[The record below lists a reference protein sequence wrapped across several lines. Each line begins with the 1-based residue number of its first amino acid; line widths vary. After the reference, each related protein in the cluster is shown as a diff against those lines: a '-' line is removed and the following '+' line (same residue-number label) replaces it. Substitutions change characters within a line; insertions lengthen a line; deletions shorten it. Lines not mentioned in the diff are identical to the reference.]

1 MMKGGHVTI
10 LSVCLCVC
18 LLVCVCLCMSV
29 YIILCRLR
37 ELLKSEEEQ
46 YLQEISSKQET
57 VLERQAKM
65 RERARMLRERRE
77 SERMALVEKKLDQRW
92 RY

>member
-1 MMKGGHVTI
+1 MYE
-10 LSVCLCVC
+10 CVYN
-18 LLVCVCLCMSV
+18 LLLF
-29 YIILCRLR
+29 RLR

-46 YLQEISSKQET
+46 YLQEMSSKQET

>member
-1 MMKGGHVTI
+1 M
-10 LSVCLCVC
+10 
-18 LLVCVCLCMSV
+18 
-29 YIILCRLR
+29 R

-77 SERMALVEKKLDQRW
+77 SERMALVDKKLDQRW
-92 RY
+92 R

>member
-1 MMKGGHVTI
+1 M
-10 LSVCLCVC
+10 CVH
-18 LLVCVCLCMSV
+18 L
-29 YIILCRLR
+29 IIIRLR
-37 ELLKSEEEQ
+37 ELLKSEEDQ

-92 RY
+92 R

>member
-1 MMKGGHVTI
+1 MVRVY
-10 LSVCLCVC
+10 VCIHL
-18 LLVCVCLCMSV
+18 
-29 YIILCRLR
+29 IIIRLR
-37 ELLKSEEEQ
+37 ELLKSEEDQ

-92 RY
+92 R

>member
-1 MMKGGHVTI
+1 M
-10 LSVCLCVC
+10 
-18 LLVCVCLCMSV
+18 
-29 YIILCRLR
+29 R

-65 RERARMLRERRE
+65 RERARILRERRE

>member
-1 MMKGGHVTI
+1 M
-10 LSVCLCVC
+10 
-18 LLVCVCLCMSV
+18 
-29 YIILCRLR
+29 R